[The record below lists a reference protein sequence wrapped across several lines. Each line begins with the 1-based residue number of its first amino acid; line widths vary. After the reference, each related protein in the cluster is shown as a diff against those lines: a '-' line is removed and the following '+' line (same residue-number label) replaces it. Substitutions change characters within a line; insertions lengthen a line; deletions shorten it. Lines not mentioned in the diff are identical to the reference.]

1 MKQVSKAIVLLFF
14 TAFVNGQTLQDVLR
28 YSTNNLSGTAR
39 YTAMG
44 GAFGALGG
52 DFGALENN
60 PAAGSV
66 FDNTQFSITTSFNRT
81 TNDASY
87 FGSNYQNK
95 HRDRDFDQVGFVLVL
110 KNSKQNP
117 KVDIDLP
124 WSKLSFAFNYQK
136 TANFNNSFI
145 ADGYNNRGV
154 DQYFLNNAQG
164 IALENLQ
171 LLDGENDSELYSYLG
186 EDYGFNA
193 QQAFLGFQSYLI
205 DATEDTFSNT
215 SYISSVN
222 GGSAGFFHEYET
234 SRDGGIKKYT
244 FNFSGEYLNK
254 YNIGISINRHKLEYR
269 ETSDFYESNYS
280 DDSALNAFRFN
291 NQLFAFGEGISFQLG
306 GIAKL
311 NKEIR
316 VGISYES
323 PTWFSIIEETT
334 QFVVSD
340 GDDQGNTTIE
350 PNVITSYPEYSF
362 KTPSKYTG
370 SFAYVFGK
378 KGLVSVE
385 YTQVNYEKAKFN
397 EPNDAYLVDQNTQ
410 ITNNL
415 NSAGILRL
423 GGEYRFGNY
432 SIRAGYIKQDA
443 SLKNFDNS
451 ATSKSI
457 GAGINFGGSSLDLS
471 VVSSEMMLQQQLFSS
486 GLTDNIN
493 LNRDQ
498 LGIRLSYILKL

>member
-1 MKQVSKAIVLLFF
+1 
-14 TAFVNGQTLQDVLR
+14 
-28 YSTNNLSGTAR
+28 
-39 YTAMG
+39 
-44 GAFGALGG
+44 
-52 DFGALENN
+52 
-60 PAAGSV
+60 
-66 FDNTQFSITTSFNRT
+66 
-81 TNDASY
+81 
-87 FGSNYQNK
+87 
-95 HRDRDFDQVGFVLVL
+95 
-110 KNSKQNP
+110 
-117 KVDIDLP
+117 
-124 WSKLSFAFNYQK
+124 
-136 TANFNNSFI
+136 
-145 ADGYNNRGV
+145 
-154 DQYFLNNAQG
+154 
-164 IALENLQ
+164 
-171 LLDGENDSELYSYLG
+171 
-186 EDYGFNA
+186 
-193 QQAFLGFQSYLI
+193 
-205 DATEDTFSNT
+205 
-215 SYISSVN
+215 
-222 GGSAGFFHEYET
+222 
-234 SRDGGIKKYT
+234 
-244 FNFSGEYLNK
+244 
-254 YNIGISINRHKLEYR
+254 
-269 ETSDFYESNYS
+269 
-280 DDSALNAFRFN
+280 
-291 NQLFAFGEGISFQLG
+291 LG

-451 ATSKSI
+451 AISKSI

-471 VVSSEMMLQQQLFSS
+471 FVSSEMMLQQQLFSS

>member
-1 MKQVSKAIVLLFF
+1 
-14 TAFVNGQTLQDVLR
+14 
-28 YSTNNLSGTAR
+28 
-39 YTAMG
+39 
-44 GAFGALGG
+44 
-52 DFGALENN
+52 
-60 PAAGSV
+60 
-66 FDNTQFSITTSFNRT
+66 
-81 TNDASY
+81 
-87 FGSNYQNK
+87 
-95 HRDRDFDQVGFVLVL
+95 
-110 KNSKQNP
+110 
-117 KVDIDLP
+117 
-124 WSKLSFAFNYQK
+124 
-136 TANFNNSFI
+136 
-145 ADGYNNRGV
+145 
-154 DQYFLNNAQG
+154 
-164 IALENLQ
+164 
-171 LLDGENDSELYSYLG
+171 
-186 EDYGFNA
+186 
-193 QQAFLGFQSYLI
+193 
-205 DATEDTFSNT
+205 
-215 SYISSVN
+215 
-222 GGSAGFFHEYET
+222 
-234 SRDGGIKKYT
+234 
-244 FNFSGEYLNK
+244 LNK

>member
-1 MKQVSKAIVLLFF
+1 M
-14 TAFVNGQTLQDVLR
+14 
-28 YSTNNLSGTAR
+28 
-39 YTAMG
+39 
-44 GAFGALGG
+44 
-52 DFGALENN
+52 
-60 PAAGSV
+60 
-66 FDNTQFSITTSFNRT
+66 
-81 TNDASY
+81 
-87 FGSNYQNK
+87 
-95 HRDRDFDQVGFVLVL
+95 
-110 KNSKQNP
+110 
-117 KVDIDLP
+117 
-124 WSKLSFAFNYQK
+124 
-136 TANFNNSFI
+136 
-145 ADGYNNRGV
+145 
-154 DQYFLNNAQG
+154 
-164 IALENLQ
+164 
-171 LLDGENDSELYSYLG
+171 
-186 EDYGFNA
+186 
-193 QQAFLGFQSYLI
+193 
-205 DATEDTFSNT
+205 
-215 SYISSVN
+215 
-222 GGSAGFFHEYET
+222 
-234 SRDGGIKKYT
+234 
-244 FNFSGEYLNK
+244 
-254 YNIGISINRHKLEYR
+254 
-269 ETSDFYESNYS
+269 
-280 DDSALNAFRFN
+280 
-291 NQLFAFGEGISFQLG
+291 G

-323 PTWFSIIEETT
+323 PTWFSILEETT
-334 QFVVSD
+334 QLVVSD

-443 SLKNFDNS
+443 SLKNSDNS

-471 VVSSEMMLQQQLFSS
+471 FVSSEMMLQQQLFSS